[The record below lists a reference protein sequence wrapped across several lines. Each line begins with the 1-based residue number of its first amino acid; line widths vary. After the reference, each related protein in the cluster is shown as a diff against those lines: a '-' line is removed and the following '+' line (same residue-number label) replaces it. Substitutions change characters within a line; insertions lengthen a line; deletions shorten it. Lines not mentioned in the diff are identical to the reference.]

1 VIPSVA
7 FGNFK
12 ELNYGNNIKEINLF
26 QPLLIK
32 LIQAE
37 LLQGMKQ
44 SQLFTKVQKDVPK
57 DEVSINA
64 QLLIKAGFV
73 NKEMAGAY
81 SYLPLGLRVLNK
93 ISNIIREEMNEA
105 GGQEIFMTVLQDKET
120 WEKTGRWDDK
130 VVDNWFKTSLK
141 NGTELGLGFTHEE
154 AIAKI
159 MKNYVSSYKDLPF
172 YAYQIQTKFRN
183 EPRAK
188 AGLMRGRE
196 FMMKDLYS
204 FSRDQKE
211 HEEFYEKMKDV
222 YMKVF
227 TRLGMGDKTY
237 VTISSGGSFSKYS
250 YEFQTLSEAGEDVV
264 YIIDEEKRMAVNKD
278 DLNDEVVKDFGLKLK
293 KDELVGKKSI
303 EVGDIYNLGYKY
315 SEAFNLTYRNAKGK
329 DEKVFMG
336 SYGMSPS
343 RLMGAV
349 VELNH
354 DEKGIIWP
362 ENVAPFKV
370 HLISLKQDEK
380 AQEIYN
386 ALLKK
391 NMEVLFDDRDVS
403 AGAKFAESDIIGIP
417 YRVVVSEKSL
427 QAGGVEFKKRAEE
440 KSEIV
445 KIEEIIERL
454 K

>member
-1 VIPSVA
+1 
-7 FGNFK
+7 
-12 ELNYGNNIKEINLF
+12 
-26 QPLLIK
+26 
-32 LIQAE
+32 
-37 LLQGMKQ
+37 MKQ
-44 SQLFTKVQKDVPK
+44 SQLFTKVQKDAIK
-57 DEVSINA
+57 DEPSVNA
-64 QLLIKAGFV
+64 QLLIRSGFV
-73 NKEMAGAY
+73 NKEMAGVY

-93 ISNIIREEMNEA
+93 ISNIIREEMNAA

-130 VVDNWFKTSLK
+130 IVDNWFKTALK

-154 AIAKI
+154 SIAKI

-183 EPRAK
+183 EARAK

-227 TRLGMGDKTY
+227 SRLGMGEKTY
-237 VTISSGGSFSKYS
+237 ITISSGGSFSKYS
-250 YEFQTLSEAGEDVV
+250 YEFQTLSEAGEDTI
-264 YIIDEEKRMAVNKD
+264 YIINEAKRLAVNKD
-278 DLNDEVVKDFGLKLK
+278 DLNEDVAKDFGLTIDKTKLT
-293 KDELVGKKSI
+293 GKKSI

-315 SEAFNLTYRNAKGK
+315 SEAFNLTYKNAEGK
-329 DEKVFMG
+329 EEKVLMG

-343 RLMGAV
+343 RLMGAI

-354 DEKGIIWP
+354 DENGIVWP
-362 ENVAPFKV
+362 EAVAPFKV
-370 HLISLKQDEK
+370 HLISLKQNEK
-380 AQEIYN
+380 AQEIYDE
-386 ALLKK
+386 LTKK
-391 NMEVLFDDRDVS
+391 GVEVLFDDREVT
-403 AGAKFAESDIIGIP
+403 AGVKFAESDIIGIP

-427 QAGGVEFKKRAEE
+427 QAGGVELKKRAEKE
-440 KSEIV
+440 GKIV
-445 KIEEIIERL
+445 SLTELYKILEL
-454 K
+454 N